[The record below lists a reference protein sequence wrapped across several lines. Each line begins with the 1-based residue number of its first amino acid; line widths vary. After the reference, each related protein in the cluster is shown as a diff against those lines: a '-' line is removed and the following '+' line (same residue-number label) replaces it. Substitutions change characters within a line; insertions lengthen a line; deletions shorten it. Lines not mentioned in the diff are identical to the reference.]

1 MSSFELDIKPLV
13 NKFKEL
19 DGKERIKAQKTAS
32 GKALKIVKDATI
44 QQMQASGIPL
54 DKPNKKYKDLTPRKG
69 VKMLVYK
76 DGSGGSVN
84 IMSNYVLRFLEGGTV
99 ERTTKRTTKKDEP
112 WTTGHIGPRNFFLRA
127 RQSSE
132 SAAINIL
139 NTELEK
145 AIQDIW
151 NKR

>member
-1 MSSFELDIKPLV
+1 MSSCEMDIQPLL

-19 DGKERIKAQKTAS
+19 NSNERIKAQKTAS
-32 GKALKIVKDATI
+32 GKALKVVKDAVI

-54 DKPNKKYKDLTPRKG
+54 DQRNKRYPDLTPRNG
-69 VKMLVYK
+69 VKMIVYK

-84 IMSNYVLRFLEGGTV
+84 IMSNYVLRFLEEGTTD
-99 ERTTKRTTKKDEP
+99 RSYTTKNGASHRT
-112 WTTGHIGPRNFFLRA
+112 GSIQPRNFFARA

-151 NKR
+151 NKQ